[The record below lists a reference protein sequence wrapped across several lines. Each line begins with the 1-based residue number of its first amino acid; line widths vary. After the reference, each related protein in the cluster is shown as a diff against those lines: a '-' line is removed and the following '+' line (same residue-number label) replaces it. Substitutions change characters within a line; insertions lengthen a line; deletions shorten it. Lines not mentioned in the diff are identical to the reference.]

1 MYDFKKIENRWQQYW
16 EKTKLYEVDIKNAK
30 RPFYNLM
37 MFPYP
42 SAEGLHVGNVFAFTG
57 SDVYGRYK
65 RLSGYDVFEPMG
77 FDAFGIHSENFAIK
91 SGIHP
96 AQLIPKNIE
105 NFRENQLK
113 KIGAMFDWRHQV
125 DTTDPNY
132 YKWTQWLFLQLYHAG
147 LAYRKKAP
155 VNWCPSC
162 LTVLANE
169 QVESGLCERCKSVVE
184 PKEMEQWFF
193 KITNYTERLLDNLD
207 RIDWSEITKTAQRRW
222 IGKSEGME
230 VNFEIINQNT
240 NCIIIHGCC
249 DDSNDSA
256 YDKHWLPWVR
266 EELIKRGIKCTTP
279 LMPEPWQA
287 DYEAWKQEMAQH
299 EMNENTILIGHSCG
313 CAFLVR
319 YLGETKK
326 TINKLIL
333 VAPWKISET
342 GSADKAFY
350 DYEIDTTIKERVK
363 EIIIFTADDEEIDG
377 KFSAQLFYDSLG
389 GKLITLSGK
398 GHYTLLDMGSEE
410 FPELLDKI
418 INHLKVYT
426 TRVDTI
432 FGATY
437 LAISPEHPLTKK
449 LITKEYAQ
457 EAFAYIKKAK
467 FKKTIEQ
474 EDNDKN
480 KTGVFT
486 GTYAINPATKKTIP
500 IWISDYVLTT
510 YGTGAIMGVPAHD
523 ERDYT
528 FAKKYDIPI
537 MQVIAPSYEETD
549 ENTPR
554 NDVVKNKIKLASI
567 VLKPYPEYKPY
578 IGEGIMINSGQFN
591 DLESKD
597 ALIKIT
603 KWLEKEN
610 KGIQKTNYQLRD
622 WCISR
627 QRYWG
632 PPIPII
638 YCNKC
643 GIVPVPE
650 AELPVLLPMVED
662 FRPKGS
668 GTSPLAN
675 IHDFINTT
683 CPCCGGK
690 GQRESDVMDNFL
702 DSAWYFFRYPCTDF
716 DDKPFDTDII
726 KKWLPVAMY
735 IGGNEHAVLHLM
747 YTRFITMVLKDLGFI
762 DFEEPFK
769 KFRAHGLILKDGY
782 KMSKS
787 KGNVVNP
794 DEYINHYGADVFRLY
809 LLFLGPY
816 QEGGDFSDDG
826 IKGIS
831 RFLTRVYQYY
841 AQLDI
846 KNLDLT
852 KMASISDSKLLQLV
866 HATIKEVTTDIELLK
881 YNTAIAK
888 LRSMFNYLERY
899 KINNR
904 DTLTVFIKMLSVF
917 TPHLAEEIWSLLG
930 NKDSIF
936 NSAWPTYDETKTITT
951 TYELIV
957 QVNGKVRGKVKVPR
971 DLSKNQM
978 EEAALNI
985 DNVKRYI
992 KDNKITNIIIVPNR
1006 LVNIVFKSNI
1016 KGD

>member
-1 MYDFKKIENRWQQYW
+1 
-16 EKTKLYEVDIKNAK
+16 
-30 RPFYNLM
+30 
-37 MFPYP
+37 
-42 SAEGLHVGNVFAFTG
+42 
-57 SDVYGRYK
+57 
-65 RLSGYDVFEPMG
+65 
-77 FDAFGIHSENFAIK
+77 
-91 SGIHP
+91 
-96 AQLIPKNIE
+96 
-105 NFRENQLK
+105 
-113 KIGAMFDWRHQV
+113 
-125 DTTDPNY
+125 
-132 YKWTQWLFLQLYHAG
+132 
-147 LAYRKKAP
+147 
-155 VNWCPSC
+155 
-162 LTVLANE
+162 
-169 QVESGLCERCKSVVE
+169 
-184 PKEMEQWFF
+184 
-193 KITNYTERLLDNLD
+193 
-207 RIDWSEITKTAQRRW
+207 
-222 IGKSEGME
+222 
-230 VNFEIINQNT
+230 
-240 NCIIIHGCC
+240 
-249 DDSNDSA
+249 
-256 YDKHWLPWVR
+256 
-266 EELIKRGIKCTTP
+266 
-279 LMPEPWQA
+279 
-287 DYEAWKQEMAQH
+287 
-299 EMNENTILIGHSCG
+299 
-313 CAFLVR
+313 
-319 YLGETKK
+319 
-326 TINKLIL
+326 
-333 VAPWKISET
+333 
-342 GSADKAFY
+342 
-350 DYEIDTTIKERVK
+350 
-363 EIIIFTADDEEIDG
+363 
-377 KFSAQLFYDSLG
+377 
-389 GKLITLSGK
+389 
-398 GHYTLLDMGSEE
+398 
-410 FPELLDKI
+410 
-418 INHLKVYT
+418 
-426 TRVDTI
+426 
-432 FGATY
+432 
-437 LAISPEHPLTKK
+437 
-449 LITKEYAQ
+449 
-457 EAFAYIKKAK
+457 
-467 FKKTIEQ
+467 
-474 EDNDKN
+474 
-480 KTGVFT
+480 
-486 GTYAINPATKKTIP
+486 
-500 IWISDYVLTT
+500 
-510 YGTGAIMGVPAHD
+510 MGVPAHD

-549 ENTPR
+549 ENIPR
-554 NDVVKNKIKLASI
+554 NDVVKNKGKLASI
-567 VLKPYPEYKPY
+567 VLKHHPEYKPY

-591 DLESKD
+591 GLESKD